1 MGDFDMLRWGSSPH
15 MRGAHEPQ
23 RPLETMPGIIPAH
36 AGSTPWRRSRPSP
49 TRDHPR
55 TCGEHFLPI
64 GPPFSYRRIIPAHA
78 GSTPSRRAASPGG
91 TDHPRTCGEH
101 SQVRS
106 ISRAL
111 EGSSPHM
118 RGARSMRDRALECCR
133 IIPAHAGSTDLVVL
147 PAGDGPDHPRTCGEH
162 LRYTVLMT
170 PTGGSSP
177 HMRGAR
183 QGEVRTANGPRIIPA
198 HAGSTAAQI
207 ATDTTDTDHPRT
219 CGEHVAESVR
229 ENKDAGS
236 SPHMRGAPHSLLSG
250 YLSLRIIPAHAGS
263 TPRCAASAGPSR
275 DHPRTCGEH
284 RGPSWSRPPRP
295 GSSPHMRGAQDRAPQ
310 QEDRP
315 GIIPAHAGSTRSSP
329 TAGRPTRDHPRTC
342 GEHMVKVRVTVDVPG
357 SSPHMRGAQARGRGR
372 RAVGRII
379 PAHAGSTKIPR
390 PSRRPSRDHPRTCG
404 EHWLGMP
411 ARPLITGSS
420 PHMRGAPGAGLG
432 VERHQGIIP
441 AHAGSTPPTRRR
453 R

>member
-236 SPHMRGAPHSLLSG
+236 SPHMRGAPLVGVGDAVDHG
-250 YLSLRIIPAHAGS
+250 IIPAHAGS
-263 TPRCAASAGPSR
+263 TRAPSRATSRRR

-284 RGPSWSRPPRP
+284 RTASFRVTSLF
-295 GSSPHMRGAQDRAPQ
+295 GSSPHMRGALPGAQHQPGPR
-310 QEDRP
+310 
-315 GIIPAHAGSTRSSP
+315 GIIPAHAGSTEVR
-329 TAGRPTRDHPRTC
+329 AGADRHVQDHPRMC
-342 GEHMVKVRVTVDVPG
+342 GDDPG
-357 SSPHMRGAQARGRGR
+357 RGGLLQLGPRCSPHVRG
-372 RAVGRII
+372 
-379 PAHAGSTKIPR
+379 
-390 PSRRPSRDHPRTCG
+390 
-404 EHWLGMP
+404 
-411 ARPLITGSS
+411 
-420 PHMRGAPGAGLG
+420 
-432 VERHQGIIP
+432 
-441 AHAGSTPPTRRR
+441 
-453 R
+453 